1 MPEALWQIAA
11 ELSKHSYVGH
21 ISNLKKR
28 VATGDLS
35 EKDRNILQWVITTVI
50 FLSRILEAK
59 KTSIKRLCQMLFG
72 SKSEKASK
80 VLSSSKK
87 NSDKSDKNPP
97 DY

>member
-59 KTSIKRLCQMLFG
+59 KTSIKRFAPNAVWKQI
-72 SKSEKASK
+72 
-80 VLSSSKK
+80 
-87 NSDKSDKNPP
+87 
-97 DY
+97 